1 MAQPRRHPYPT
12 VARHNVRPA
21 SKLARDNERTHAT
34 NAKDAS
40 DLRFEDLLND

>member
-12 VARHNVRPA
+12 VARQNSRPSEKFA
-21 SKLARDNERTHAT
+21 SDSERTHAT

-40 DLRFEDLLND
+40 AS